1 MKNQEISEI
10 AIFANSLI
18 PGVFFPAGTLLPRL
32 RPRLLPRLLLP
43 RFVPRLL
50 SRLLPLSLS
59 LTCEATKKA
68 LKVARSGD
76 HLRDGMLLIM
86 KT

>member
-32 RPRLLPRLLLP
+32 LPRLLLP

-59 LTCEATKKA
+59 LICEATKKA

-76 HLRDGMLLIM
+76 HLRWRAVDYENVAVY
-86 KT
+86 